1 MKNILLDLNTN
12 KTSGEEK
19 VQPTSSFTYREK
31 QRVWR
36 DSCHLVWQHLKPG
49 HKSPTSPTET
59 VILKEAETSTAPPET
74 SAASLQTASRCG
86 TEAVQLP
93 SWRTYTVWSKVGAP
107 TCRRCLP
114 KPSKEEGL
122 QQQSIQT
129 FHTPL
134 TLYLNFC
141 HQANDQFSPAGADW
155 GAGFA
160 PGAGA
165 SINPHH
171 NTIH

>member
-1 MKNILLDLNTN
+1 MDLNTY

-31 QRVWR
+31 QRVLR
-36 DSCHLVWQHLKPG
+36 GSGHLVWQHLKPG

-59 VILKEAETSTAPPET
+59 VSLKEAETSTET
-74 SAASLQTASRCG
+74 SAASLQTATRCG

-107 TCRRCLP
+107 TCRRCLR

-141 HQANDQFSPAGADW
+141 HQANDQFSFSPR
-155 GAGFA
+155 
-160 PGAGA
+160 AGA

-171 NTIH
+171 TTIH